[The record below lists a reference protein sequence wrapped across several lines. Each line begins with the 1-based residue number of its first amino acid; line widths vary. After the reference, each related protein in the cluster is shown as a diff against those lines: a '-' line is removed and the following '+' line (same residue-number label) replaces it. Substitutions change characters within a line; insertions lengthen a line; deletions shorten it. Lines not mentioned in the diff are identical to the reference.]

1 MRILG
6 TCGLLLGLGSE
17 IKVDFPSIASSPSL
31 KASLEV
37 IVCGVG
43 AVKVEVDV
51 EEVVAFV

>member
-43 AVKVEVDV
+43 AVEVEVDV